1 MSLPCLF
8 IKLFFFF
15 IFHFVLSTETIPEIK
30 DLNENNIQSIL
41 NSNENFLVL
50 FFVENCSK
58 CNIMNDFFVE
68 LSKETKK
75 LGLPL
80 NLLRLNVNE
89 NPDLASNFHFTDAPN
104 IMLVLGKYKIFYNY
118 NEDSDI
124 KEMLD
129 FLKR

>member
-1 MSLPCLF
+1 MSLPSLF
-8 IKLFFFF
+8 YKLFFFF
-15 IFHFVLSTETIPEIK
+15 ISLLVFSKETFSEIK
-30 DLNENNIQSIL
+30 DLNGNNIESTL

-58 CNIMNDFFVE
+58 CNIMNDFFNE
-68 LSKETKK
+68 LSKETQK
-75 LGLPL
+75 L
-80 NLLRLNVNE
+80 NLAVNLFRLNVNE
-89 NPDLASNFHFTDAPN
+89 NPDLASNFPFIDAPN
-104 IMLVLGKYKIFYNY
+104 IMLILGKYKIFYNY